1 QPGLP
6 CPVCG
11 STEHPRAQ
19 VSEAVDSMLEA
30 LEAHAL
36 GCRKALDE
44 LLQKQ
49 AGESTQQQLAT
60 QALVEID
67 ADLSQLADE
76 RLAAQDLWDARAPQA
91 GCAGLAPDQRE
102 GWLAREQAATQ
113 AGLHALELREAVLR
127 QQLREREQARL
138 ALDAA
143 RAERDLL
150 LQQVQARQQQAALG
164 SQQLQSERQQL
175 ARIEQETEALLCQLD
190 AAFPRAAWREQW
202 LADAQDYCQRLRQ
215 QVQEWTRARERAD
228 ALQGGLQGLA
238 QEAVSRQQAQD
249 QASRL
254 EQAQALALQ
263 QVETELADYHQQRD
277 ELFGGRPAGE
287 VAAALQGDA
296 DRSDAL
302 QAASLEALQQS
313 RQQQAR
319 LLEAQHQTGLRGAQQ
334 EAARQQAEQAL
345 QRWLEDFNASTA
357 GLEANPALAPADL
370 ADLLAIPTENIARE
384 RQQLQQ
390 IDDAVRQAQAVLADR
405 TATLERHLASREQIE
420 EADVLE
426 QRAAEVAQQFKAAGE
441 TQARIKLEL
450 AQDDDRLARSAGI
463 RQRIEAQSARTRTW
477 EQLGELI
484 GSADGKKFRNFAQQ
498 LTLDLLLG
506 YANEHLQGLTRR
518 YRIERLR
525 DSLGL
530 LVVDQDM
537 GDELRSVHSLSGG
550 ESFLVSLAL
559 ALGLASLSSH
569 RVRVESLFIDEGF
582 GSLDAESLNVAIDA
596 LDRLQAM
603 GRKVG
608 VISHVQ
614 EMTERIGVRVRVAR
628 LSGGASRIVVEGR

>member
-1 QPGLP
+1 
-6 CPVCG
+6 
-11 STEHPRAQ
+11 
-19 VSEAVDSMLEA
+19 MLEA